1 MTKSDRDH
9 LSAVARLGCTV
20 CRNQFGVF
28 SEAEI
33 HHIRDGQGWRKG
45 RRLWIDDQAAFIAGL
60 ETRAERIYWLR
71 IVTEQNPE
79 YAQTVESR
87 VFEIYQAL
95 SVDHGRKNKRGAN
108 AA

>member
-1 MTKSDRDH
+1 MIGNTPEHLTLLNHIMTGTCCNGM
-9 LSAVARLGCTV
+9 AARYCP
-20 CRNQFGVF
+20 
-28 SEAEI
+28 E
-33 HHIRDGQGWRKG
+33 G

-95 SVDHGRKNKRGAN
+95 RVDHGRKNKRGAN